1 MVYPY
6 DIISAAMFNLLRNRL
21 PPYPSQFWL
30 MFFGMLISSIGS
42 SMIWPFL
49 MIYISK
55 KLDVQMTAAASL
67 LTISAATGFV
77 SSAIG
82 GPFLDRMG
90 RKGIMVFS
98 LITNGLAY
106 IFLGFATEYWHFAVM
121 QAISG
126 AVNPLYRAAADTM
139 MADLIEPKHRTEA
152 YSLMRMSHNLG
163 IAIGPVIG
171 GSLIGATYTLAF
183 FGAAIGL
190 GSYGLL
196 IAFLGQETIPHLP
209 QKQTP
214 VELLI
219 DQLKAYWQIFHD
231 GRFMRM
237 IFAFALVTMAA
248 VLIWTIMPV
257 HANSLYGISESSY
270 RWIPITNA
278 LMVVF
283 LQMWITSATKRFHPL
298 VRMALGSLFY
308 AFAVG
313 SVSLARDLSGFLLV
327 MVVMTIGE
335 LILVPTSSTYTA
347 NLAPAD
353 KRGRYMG
360 LFGLTWPVAA
370 GIGPIFG
377 GILNDTSGPQSTWI
391 GGMVIGLLGAG
402 FFLMMHLRERTREQ
416 LAIS

>member
-1 MVYPY
+1 
-6 DIISAAMFNLLRNRL
+6 MFYSLRSRI
-21 PPYPSQFWL
+21 PPYPAQFWL

-67 LTISAATGFV
+67 LTISAFSGFI
-77 SSAIG
+77 SSVLG
-82 GPFLDRMG
+82 GPLLDRIG
-90 RKGIMVFS
+90 RKAIMVFS
-98 LITNGLAY
+98 LVINGLVY
-106 IFLGFATEYWHFAVM
+106 VFLGFANAYWHFAVL
-121 QAISG
+121 QTISG

-139 MADLIEPKHRTEA
+139 MADLIEPNYRTEA
-152 YSLMRMSHNLG
+152 YSIMRMSNNLG

-171 GSLIGATYTLAF
+171 GSLIGASYIFAF
-183 FGAAIGL
+183 IGAAIGMS
-190 GSYGLL
+190 SYGML
-196 IAFLGQETIPHLP
+196 IAFLGRETIPQIP
-209 QKQTP
+209 QKQSP
-214 VELLI
+214 IELLI
-219 DQLKAYWQIFHD
+219 DQMKAYWQIFQD

-257 HANSLYGISESSY
+257 HANGLYGISESSY

-278 LMVVF
+278 VMVVF
-283 LQMWITSATKRFHPL
+283 LQMAVTGMTKRFHPL
-298 VRMALGSLFY
+298 ARMSLGSLIY
-308 AFAVG
+308 AIAVG
-313 SVSLARDLSGFLLV
+313 SVSLARNLTGFWLA

-360 LFGLTWPVAA
+360 LFGLTWPVAS

-391 GGMVIGLLGAG
+391 GGMMIGLLGAG
-402 FFLMMHLRERTREQ
+402 FFLMMHLHEKSQEHLLVSKSQ
-416 LAIS
+416 